1 MSVRE
6 AILMSCLVVLGVV
19 NYRERSA
26 GNRARLAALLR
37 REAALTSDV
46 AALRH
51 KGRALRQEAEALT
64 CDRYYVE
71 RVARTDLGWRPSPLR
86 DPGIAPPLEPPTAIV
101 QAPPPVVPPPAVAG
115 VRPPTPAPS
124 PAPAPGPAPPPTP
137 RPDPALVHQAL
148 ASLGYASPEH
158 FQSKMMGGRSAGQL
172 DTPTLARAQQLNALL
187 RQLGYDSVKSF
198 QQRNRLTADG
208 VMGRRTEQRA
218 LDLLHRRAPRR
229 SRSYLADGG
238 R

>member
-26 GNRARLAALLR
+26 DNRSRLAALLR
-37 REAALTSDV
+37 REEAIAREV
-46 AALRH
+46 AALHHR
-51 KGRALRQEAEALT
+51 GRALRREADALAH
-64 CDRYYVE
+64 DRYYVE
-71 RVARTDLGWRPSPLR
+71 RVARADLGWRPSPFR

-101 QAPPPVVPPPAVAG
+101 QAPPPVFPQPVAPAP
-115 VRPPTPAPS
+115 RPPAPS
-124 PAPAPGPAPPPTP
+124 PAPAPTPAPVLPAP
-137 RPDPALVHQAL
+137 RPDPAIVQQAI
-148 ASLGYASPEH
+148 AALGYESAEH
-158 FQSKMMGGRSAGQL
+158 FQSKMMGGRSLGQL

-187 RQLGYDSVKSF
+187 RQLGYNSVKSF

-208 VMGRRTEQRA
+208 IMGRRTEQRA
-218 LDLLHRRAPRR
+218 LDLLRRRAPRR
-229 SRSYLADGG
+229 SRGYLADSG